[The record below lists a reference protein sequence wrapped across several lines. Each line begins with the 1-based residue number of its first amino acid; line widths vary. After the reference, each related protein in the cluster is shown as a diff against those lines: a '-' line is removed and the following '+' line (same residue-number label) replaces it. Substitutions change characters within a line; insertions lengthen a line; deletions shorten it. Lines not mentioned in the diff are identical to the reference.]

1 MANKNTKNSLGKGL
15 DALFNEGA
23 NDSSSHMSIDASSKS
38 QDLNILPI
46 DKIYPSSLQPRKYF
60 DESKIIELASS
71 IQERGLLQPLLV
83 REIKDGN
90 YEIIAG
96 ERRWRASQL
105 AKIHNLPAVIKNLSD
120 TEVLEVAL
128 IENLQR
134 SDLSPIEEAEGYQKL
149 INDFSHNQNDI
160 AKLVSKSRS
169 HIANLLRLLNLP
181 VQIKKYLEDGKISMG
196 HARALIG
203 VDDSLD
209 IAKIII
215 AKGLSVRA
223 VEKIISIKS
232 NKRNNNIS
240 KEKIKKDVNTLAI
253 EKQLQDTLGLKV
265 NIKFNGKGGSL
276 TFYYSDLEQ
285 LDDLVTSVLRKN
297 LNK

>member
-23 NDSSSHMSIDASSKS
+23 NDSSLYTSIDTSSLS

-46 DKIYPSSLQPRKYF
+46 EKIYPSSLQPRKFF

-71 IQERGLLQPLLV
+71 IKERGLLQPLLV
-83 REIKDGN
+83 RERKDGN

-181 VQIKKYLEDGKISMG
+181 FQIKKYLEDGKISMG

-209 IAKIII
+209 IAKMII
-215 AKGLSVRA
+215 ANGLSVRS
-223 VEKIISIKS
+223 VEKLISIKN
-232 NKRNNNIS
+232 NKRNNNIP

-265 NIKFNGKGGSL
+265 NIKFDGKGGSL

-297 LNK
+297 FNK